1 MTANRA
7 ARLPRATPRLDAAA
21 LALIA
26 LGAACFA
33 RGFAGLTRL
42 RDGYVPS
49 SAPWAATQQF
59 GRDERLSF
67 AGLAIIVIGLAV
79 GTVATVL
86 TRRRHAAL
94 RALQQQP
101 PTGTP

>member
-1 MTANRA
+1 MTATRV

-26 LGAACFA
+26 VGAACFA

-49 SAPWAATQQF
+49 SAPWAATRQF
-59 GRDERLSF
+59 GHDERLSF
-67 AGLAIIVIGLAV
+67 AGLAIIVVGLAV
-79 GTVATVL
+79 GVAATVL

-94 RALQQQP
+94 RALEEQRP
-101 PTGTP
+101 ADAR